1 MGRRERKINFK
12 LSRKQ
17 ISPRNKFTHEYFEIE
32 VEKNYKTP
40 NSLQTLQMSEG
51 ISEAMKNKLV

>member
-1 MGRRERKINFK
+1 MGWREKKINFK

-17 ISPRNKFTHEYFEIE
+17 ISTRNKFTHEYFEIE

-40 NSLQTLQMSEG
+40 NSLQTL
-51 ISEAMKNKLV
+51 